1 MAQRV
6 EWTLGLDHTHVDP
19 YAPASFFERRRRLNF
34 ELFIR
39 TAVFVLVPMILSLA
53 VHEYAHAAAAR
64 LLGDD
69 TAESQ
74 GRLTLNPL
82 SHIDPIGTLLL
93 PLASIFASTQ
103 AGGGFPFFGWAKP
116 VPYNPLRF
124 RRTVSMRWG
133 TVLVAAAG
141 PLSNLLFAL
150 LCTLGLYIWFR
161 VDASDFGSIAQFIRA
176 ESPNP
181 GVNLLWASMRVNV
194 GLFIFNLIPIPP
206 LDGSKVLSNLLPRR
220 YEGIFVTLER
230 YSFILFLLLI
240 MTPAVRWFMYPAMKL
255 IAGLVGFILP

>member
-1 MAQRV
+1 
-6 EWTLGLDHTHVDP
+6 
-19 YAPASFFERRRRLNF
+19 
-34 ELFIR
+34 
-39 TAVFVLVPMILSLA
+39 MILSLA
-53 VHEYAHAAAAR
+53 VHEYAHAVVAR
-64 LLGDD
+64 MLGDD

-74 GRLTLNPL
+74 GRMTLNPL
-82 SHIDPIGTLLL
+82 SHIDPIGTLIL
-93 PLASIFASTQ
+93 PLASIFASTHG
-103 AGGGFPFFGWAKP
+103 AGFPFFGWARP

-124 RRTVSMRWG
+124 RRNISMRLG

-161 VDASDFGSIAQFIRA
+161 VDPNDFGSMGQFIRA

-194 GLFIFNLIPIPP
+194 GLFIFNLIPVPP
-206 LDGSKVLSNLLPRR
+206 LDGSKVLANLLPRR
-220 YEGIFVTLER
+220 YDPFFATLER

-240 MTPAVRWFMYPAMKL
+240 VTPAAQWFMYPAMKL
-255 IAGLVGFILP
+255 IAGFVGFIFP